1 MTNEETLLILAKII
15 DDYDTLPEPKYRNA
29 NLDVLKRDY
38 ELLMQM
44 KEFLKGDIQYAHII
58 NALSQTINKMTPRN
72 DNGWRSVTE
81 RGINKAIP
89 PVVRKKKQVN
99 QFPFEWIDKKSGET
113 CFINNGYWG
122 ARNYMVMDIIGYYL
136 LLKEG
141 KDLLPKEPAPIFSDM
156 NSIAVRESNISG
168 NNITSSN
175 QSSMND
181 QDIKRVEQT
190 RYWVQFD
197 DREFRKSMS
206 LDMSSN
212 EIRDL
217 LLETSR
223 VEFKLVFPVRMWNG
237 KKAKEQTYNM
247 NLFSR
252 LFEFGYVDRD
262 TRSDGVVQ
270 SRQYYISFNTTLGEL
285 FAHNLLSKSYDWL
298 DNRFYS
304 LPYNAQV
311 FYRRFLVHNDYMSIP
326 LKIETIIE
334 GLNLQDKNITN
345 LTGTIET
352 NILKPLIEQGLIDS
366 YEKDTEGLYGL
377 KFTIKRSKKEN
388 PKENHLA
395 VTGDAGSVKEGCR
408 VCKERMQGL

>member
-1 MTNEETLLILAKII
+1 MYWNFFFKERAKKMTNEETLLILAKII
-15 DDYDTLPEPKYRNA
+15 DDYNALPEPKYRNA

-270 SRQYYISFNTTLGEL
+270 SRQYYVSFNTTQHSE
-285 FAHNLLSKSYDWL
+285 NYLLIIFFQKAMTGW
-298 DNRFYS
+298 
-304 LPYNAQV
+304 
-311 FYRRFLVHNDYMSIP
+311 
-326 LKIETIIE
+326 TIGFIAFPITPRSSIE
-334 GLNLQDKNITN
+334 G
-345 LTGTIET
+345 
-352 NILKPLIEQGLIDS
+352 
-366 YEKDTEGLYGL
+366 
-377 KFTIKRSKKEN
+377 F
-388 PKENHLA
+388 
-395 VTGDAGSVKEGCR
+395 
-408 VCKERMQGL
+408 